1 MSYFDWDNNAI
12 SFTLSAYQI
21 GCSPAWIHSQLVANR
36 YLRLCLVTVEQCLRM
51 NGYDI
56 PLNDI
61 IYYSEMNHGILWND
75 LAHQFTWSAYQ
86 LGQSAD
92 QILHQLMQNGYN
104 VILEQVV
111 NSLGAQGFQR
121 IRRF

>member
-12 SFTLSAYQI
+12 SFTLLAYQI
-21 GCSPAWIHSQLVANR
+21 GCSPTRIHSQLVANG
-36 YLRLCLVTVEQCLRM
+36 YLRLRLVTVEQCLRM

-61 IYYSEMNHGILWND
+61 IYYPEMNHGILWND
-75 LAHQFTWSAYQ
+75 LAHQFTLSAYR

-92 QILHQLMQNGYN
+92 QILQQLMQNGYN
-104 VILEQVV
+104 VILDQVV
-111 NSLGAQGFQR
+111 NSLEAQGFQR